1 MFNISINIHEYILP
15 YKDIK
20 VRYKVLWERDVYSVE
35 RERDLHERDR
45 KRQTEREKERERE

>member
-35 RERDLHERDR
+35 RER
-45 KRQTEREKERERE
+45 ERERETYMRERERERDRERE